1 MSQIDKIVT
10 EANLRDVR
18 VIDFDVMVDGVGID
32 INNYRKMAKRY
43 GIENSKDLAV
53 LLNKDEQLRQ
63 LAREWTE
70 MAKLEYYKGV
80 RIVILIEQ
88 EQPE

>member
-1 MSQIDKIVT
+1 MSQIDKVIT
-10 EANLRDVR
+10 DAQLRDVK
-18 VIDFDVMVDGVGID
+18 VIDFDAMIDGVGID

-43 GIENSKDLAV
+43 GIENSKDLSI
-53 LLNKDEQLRQ
+53 LLNKEEQLRN

-80 RIVILIEQ
+80 RIAILIEQ

>member
-1 MSQIDKIVT
+1 
-10 EANLRDVR
+10 
-18 VIDFDVMVDGVGID
+18 
-32 INNYRKMAKRY
+32 MAKRY
-43 GIENSKDLAV
+43 NIENSKDLSI
-53 LLNKDEQLRQ
+53 LLNKEEQLRN